1 MTKDAAKQTRD
12 GAAIFA
18 ALDWQQIASD
28 MHEKGYALVRDVLPR
43 AVCEQF
49 IADYNRPSS
58 YRKTVVMER
67 HRFGLGEY
75 KYFDY
80 PLPELV
86 QAARETIFPVLAPV
100 ANDWMKNLKIDVRY
114 PASFGEFRE
123 RCHENGQLKPT
134 PLILKYGVGG
144 FNTMHQDLYG
154 EVYFPIQLAFFLN
167 EPDEDYTGGEFVLT
181 QQTPRAQ
188 SKAIV
193 LRPRKGDMIIFTT
206 NFRPIRGSHGF
217 YRANMRHG
225 VSEVT
230 SGARHTLGVIFHDAV
245 S

>member
-1 MTKDAAKQTRD
+1 MSVAAMKTFDIFSTVEWNGVAEQMDAR
-12 GAAIFA
+12 GF
-18 ALDWQQIASD
+18 
-28 MHEKGYALVRDVLPR
+28 ALVPR
-43 AVCEQF
+43 LLSREICDEM
-49 IADYNRPSS
+49 IANYDKGN

-86 QAARETIFPVLAPV
+86 QTAREEIYPHLAV
-100 ANDWMKNLKIDVRY
+100 IANRWAEQLRIDVRY
-114 PASFGEFRE
+114 PLDFADFQAECRA
-123 RCHENGQLKPT
+123 NGQLKPT
-134 PLILKYGVGG
+134 PLILKYGKGG
-144 FNTMHQDLYG
+144 FNTLHQDLYG
-154 EVYFPIQLAFFLN
+154 EVYFPMQAAFFLS
-167 EPDEDYTGGEFVLT
+167 EPEEDCTGGEFVLT
-181 QQTPRAQ
+181 EQVPRAQ

-193 LRPRKGDMIIFTT
+193 LRPRRGDMIVFTT
-206 NFRPIRGSHGF
+206 NHRPVRGSKGF

-230 SGARHTLGVIFHDAV
+230 SGTRHTLGVIFHDAK

>member
-1 MTKDAAKQTRD
+1 MEDAAKQTT
-12 GAAIFA
+12 IFA
-18 ALDWQQIASD
+18 GLDWQKIASD
-28 MHEKGYALVRDVLPR
+28 MHEKGYTHVARVLPDV
-43 AVCEQF
+43 ACDGL
-49 IADYNRPSS
+49 IADYDKASI

-80 PLPELV
+80 PLPSIVETAQNELY
-86 QAARETIFPVLAPV
+86 PHLAPI
-100 ANDWMKNLKIDVRY
+100 ANDWMTSLKIEKRFPLTFAELRDL
-114 PASFGEFRE
+114 
-123 RCHENGQLKPT
+123 CHKNGQSKPT

-144 FNTMHQDLYG
+144 FNTLHQDLYG
-154 EVYFPIQLAFFLN
+154 EVYFPIQLAIFLN
-167 EPDEDYTGGEFVLT
+167 EPDLDYTGGEFVLT

-193 LRPRKGDMIIFTT
+193 LRPKKGDMIIFTT
-206 NFRPIRGSHGF
+206 NFRPVRGANGF

-230 SGARHTLGVIFHDAV
+230 RGYRHTLGIIFHDAV

>member
-1 MTKDAAKQTRD
+1 MKTAIKQITVETD
-12 GAAIFA
+12 IFSAIN
-18 ALDWQQIASD
+18 WQRIASD
-28 MHEKGYALVRDVLPR
+28 MHEHGYAAVANVLPPY
-43 AVCEQF
+43 VCDAF
-49 IADYNRPSS
+49 IADYDDPGI
-58 YRKTVVMER
+58 YRKTVMMER

-80 PLPELV
+80 PLPDLV
-86 QAARETIFPVLAPV
+86 QAVRETIFPMLASV
-100 ANDWMKNLKIDVRY
+100 ANAWMKNLKIDVRY
-114 PASFGEFRE
+114 PASFGEFQE
-123 RCHENGQLKPT
+123 RCHANGQLKPT

-144 FNTMHQDLYG
+144 FNTLHQDLYG
-154 EVYFPIQLAFFLN
+154 DVYFPIQLAFFLN
-167 EPDEDYTGGEFVLT
+167 EPDVDYTGGEFVLT
-181 QQTPRAQ
+181 QQIPRAQ

-230 SGARHTLGVIFHDAV
+230 SGERHTLGVIFHDAV